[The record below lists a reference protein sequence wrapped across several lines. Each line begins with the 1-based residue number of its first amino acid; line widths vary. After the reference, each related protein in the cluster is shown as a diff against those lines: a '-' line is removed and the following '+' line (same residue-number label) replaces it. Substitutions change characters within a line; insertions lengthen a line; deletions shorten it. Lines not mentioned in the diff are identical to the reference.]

1 MEELLIV
8 SDNCDGM
15 GVMNK
20 RGTWWYLCFR
30 KSRRMGGCVAENAV
44 HIKYSWTALHFLAF
58 CEIRSVPQNGV
69 LAKWIWAEICKIL
82 LGLTVLKSSMS
93 SSSVKSME
101 ATCFRGCKQ
110 KVEEVSLTCVRGW
123 FKWECLFT
131 ASSHSLSRAYPLLQQ
146 SSPILTSS
154 GDWTRDRAQLKL
166 VIIISYYYRF

>member
-8 SDNCDGM
+8 SDNCDGV

-30 KSRRMGGCVAENAV
+30 KSRRMGGCVAGNAV
-44 HIKYSWTALHFLAF
+44 HIKYSWTALHFPAF

-101 ATCFRGCKQ
+101 ATCFRGCRRWK
-110 KVEEVSLTCVRGW
+110 KSAWHVSEDG
-123 FKWECLFT
+123 
-131 ASSHSLSRAYPLLQQ
+131 SSENAYLLHQVTHFPGLIPCCSRALL
-146 SSPILTSS
+146 SWL
-154 GDWTRDRAQLKL
+154 AQGTGLETEP
-166 VIIISYYYRF
+166 S